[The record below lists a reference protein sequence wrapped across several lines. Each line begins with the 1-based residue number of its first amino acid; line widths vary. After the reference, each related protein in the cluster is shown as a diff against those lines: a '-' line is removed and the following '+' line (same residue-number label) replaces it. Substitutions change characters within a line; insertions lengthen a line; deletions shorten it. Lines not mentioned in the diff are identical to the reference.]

1 MIEALIVLSIL
12 GLICVVILSIT
23 INSVNSRVKMLE
35 QDLHA
40 RGIEILKLQ
49 SGIRMLNMDI
59 EYGAEYGKAVYRY
72 MLRKDEQFMQQ
83 ELQFEK
89 HIKISKGLVSTEAI
103 T

>member
-1 MIEALIVLSIL
+1 MIEALIVLSVL

-23 INSVNSRVKMLE
+23 MNSVNSRVKMLE
-35 QDLHA
+35 QDLHD

-49 SGIRMLNMDI
+49 SGIRILNMDI
-59 EYGAEYGKAVYRY
+59 EYGTEYGKAVYRY
-72 MLRKDEQFMQQ
+72 MLRNDEQFMHQ

-89 HIKISKGLVSTEAI
+89 HVKISKGLVSTEGV